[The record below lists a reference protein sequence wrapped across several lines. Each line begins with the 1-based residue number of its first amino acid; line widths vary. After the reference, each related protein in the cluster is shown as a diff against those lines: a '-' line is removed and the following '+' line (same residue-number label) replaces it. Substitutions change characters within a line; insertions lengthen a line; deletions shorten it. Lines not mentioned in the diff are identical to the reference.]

1 MADVLFVE
9 YPKCGTCRRAKSW
22 LDAHGI
28 AYEDRNIVE
37 ENPTASELCAWRA
50 RSGLPVRR
58 FFNTSGHLYRE
69 RNLKARLDAGVS
81 DEEAFS
87 LLSED
92 GMLVKRPIVVGH
104 DFVIVGFREDEWE
117 RTLCGE

>member
-9 YPKCGTCRRAKSW
+9 YPKCSTCRRAKAW
-22 LDAHGI
+22 LDARGI
-28 AYEDRNIVE
+28 AYENRDIVKE
-37 ENPTASELCAWRA
+37 SPTASELSAWQA

-58 FFNTSGHLYRE
+58 FFNASGRLYRE

-92 GMLVKRPIVVGH
+92 GMLVKRPIVVGS
-104 DFVIVGFREDEWE
+104 DFVLVGFREDEWE
-117 RTLCGE
+117 RALCGE